1 MTTPTFP
8 MAKSATRRV
17 SAIGFGS
24 MVESMIGY
32 QSSRSDFSAP
42 YRALAEWR
50 TARLETMRTRF
61 KVLDK
66 LVELGCTN
74 WDTAD
79 HYGDA
84 EELIGN
90 GSRGQGS
97 AIKGRENTHIG
108 LSVPSPTT
116 LRRAHKCIRLPQSKL
131 SIPPFVLD
139 IEAKGHLLDT
149 ARELGIAVVAY
160 TPTGTTCHADLP
172 ERDFPKFKE
181 VGSTHNATG
190 SQVAL
195 AFLLAQGDSIVPIPG
210 SRTIEHQRRKHA
222 RGIIK
227 LTPEEVASL
236 RKAIEDG
243 DTWRSVPA
251 RPTIPHR
258 KLYTRAEE
266 GARLGDA
273 CIENVSRAS
282 MRVLE
287 PPLVGDGLLA
297 LEVPTLL
304 KPATLFS
311 LPTSLRDPSCFAHL
325 RVASL
330 DFGRAFEYSN
340 STWRPLV
347 PNISLPP
354 SLRELEILWFHASE
368 ENTIALVGRLC
379 PNITALRLVF
389 CTMFNRPRCIWWA
402 GHQHSADHE
411 HYLKGCGLAEVEIY
425 ARTVALALG
434 ALPNLK
440 SIHLGVYFI
449 PPRAINNHRTLPSHA
464 RYHPHRDSNRWLNH
478 SPAQNATQF
487 AAMWNAQHPGFP
499 SPNIHLPCLADKK
512 IWEASCPRCF
522 RVWTDRVERAER
534 LAATILA
541 VELCSLKSVS
551 FGSFV
556 AERRTSPSEWMVC
569 RSAGEDRVWVRAQR
583 SGVDCRSVVPILFQ
597 RSGAKWVQVERPM

>member
-1 MTTPTFP
+1 MPSFDLPPDDCPDARRRERTTPLL
-8 MAKSATRRV
+8 
-17 SAIGFGS
+17 
-24 MVESMIGY
+24 
-32 QSSRSDFSAP
+32 RS
-42 YRALAEWR
+42 L
-50 TARLETMRTRF
+50 LGRF
-61 KVLDK
+61 K
-66 LVELGCTN
+66 
-74 WDTAD
+74 WTAD
-79 HYGDA
+79 PNPPPLSCEIYRMIVAAFISSLIDQHSVRQYR
-84 EELIGN
+84 IGN
-90 GSRGQGS
+90 CALEQKK
-97 AIKGRENTHIG
+97 A
-108 LSVPSPTT
+108 LVSVM
-116 LRRAHKCIRLPQSKL
+116 L
-131 SIPPFVLD
+131 
-139 IEAKGHLLDT
+139 
-149 ARELGIAVVAY
+149 
-160 TPTGTTCHADLP
+160 
-172 ERDFPKFKE
+172 
-181 VGSTHNATG
+181 
-190 SQVAL
+190 
-195 AFLLAQGDSIVPIPG
+195 
-210 SRTIEHQRRKHA
+210 
-222 RGIIK
+222 
-227 LTPEEVASL
+227 
-236 RKAIEDG
+236 
-243 DTWRSVPA
+243 
-251 RPTIPHR
+251 
-258 KLYTRAEE
+258 
-266 GARLGDA
+266 
-273 CIENVSRAS
+273 VSR
-282 MRVLE
+282 MFLE
-287 PPLVGDGLLA
+287 LVCAFWNRHWSETGLLT

-368 ENTIALVGRLC
+368 EDKIALVGRLC

-478 SPAQNATQF
+478 SPVQNATQF